1 MPFIFRHTL
10 PRAFSLIEL
19 LCVIALIVL
28 LGALLAP
35 AMDSIRT
42 RAESASCASNL
53 QQIGLAMLQKVQDNN
68 NTFPKVESDPT
79 NPVYPLE
86 AGAESLAIIL
96 KPYGIT
102 ERTLRCATDA
112 RTTHYFSQKGTS
124 YEWFPLV
131 DGELSATPNIYL
143 PSGTLSLPIS
153 RIPMAADFSSVH
165 LGRQNVLFADGHIKS
180 L

>member
-1 MPFIFRHTL
+1 MSITPRSPS

-19 LCVIALIVL
+19 LCAIAIIVL

-35 AMDSIRT
+35 SLDAIRT
-42 RAESASCASNL
+42 RAESASCASHL
-53 QQIGLAMLQKVQDNN
+53 QQIGLAMVQKVQDNN
-68 NTFPKVESDPT
+68 NTYPKVESDPT
-79 NPVYPLE
+79 NPVYPPE

-112 RTTHYFSQKGTS
+112 RTTHYFSRIGTS

-131 DGELSATPNIYL
+131 DGELSAAPNLYL

-153 RIPMAADFSSVH
+153 RIPMASDFSSVH
-165 LGRQNVLFADGHIKS
+165 LGRQNVLFADGHVKS